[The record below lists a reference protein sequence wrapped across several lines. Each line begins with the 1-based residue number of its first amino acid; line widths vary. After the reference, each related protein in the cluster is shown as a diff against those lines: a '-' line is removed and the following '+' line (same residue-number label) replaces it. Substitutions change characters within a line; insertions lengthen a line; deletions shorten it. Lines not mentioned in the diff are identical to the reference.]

1 MVWRIP
7 AGQRSQYCVFVFS
20 QGGANESGWRG
31 TGQTKAVLFWLKL
44 TADDIAHRVGVGKGF
59 EYELRGAALVHC
71 EGMWCDFGVLG
82 GVVRR
87 VRKGFGRRL
96 RGSAIEGQL
105 NRAK

>member
-1 MVWRIP
+1 MEGKKRRKKMVWRIP

-71 EGMWCDFGVLG
+71 EGIVVILVSWAAWCEGCE
-82 GVVRR
+82 
-87 VRKGFGRRL
+87 
-96 RGSAIEGQL
+96 RGLDGD
-105 NRAK
+105 